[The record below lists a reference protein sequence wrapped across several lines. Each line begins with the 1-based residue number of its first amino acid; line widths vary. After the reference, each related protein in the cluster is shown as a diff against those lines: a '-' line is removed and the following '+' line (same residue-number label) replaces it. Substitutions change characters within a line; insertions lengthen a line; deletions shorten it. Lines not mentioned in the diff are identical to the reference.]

1 MIAEEFGIAN
11 ISAERYEGD
20 TLVIDTVGV
29 KIGPFSMIDWYG
41 TPYSEA
47 LHLVERYRL
56 LDYEATKE
64 AIARDAK
71 EHAQSTNPG

>member
-1 MIAEEFGIAN
+1 MTPSWYGD
-11 ISAERYEGD
+11 SVGHYEGG
-20 TLVIDTVGV
+20 TLVVDTVGV
-29 KIGPFSMIDWYG
+29 KVGRYSMIDWYG
-41 TPYSEA
+41 TPFTEA

-71 EHAQSTNPG
+71 ENFQIFESR